1 MLKYYG
7 HKCFEGLLYKCVKIY
22 LCKSYISGLNG
33 YVFLNVF
40 AVEAYV
46 ASWIEIFKSLISTP
60 LSAVEAYVA
69 SWIEISIRAE

>member
-1 MLKYYG
+1 MPNILFT
-7 HKCFEGLLYKCVKIY
+7 C
-22 LCKSYISGLNG
+22 S
-33 YVFLNVF
+33 
-40 AVEAYV
+40 APVEAYV